1 MPSEDCQVIKS
12 RRYMRGS
19 PLWDRCDLR
28 VLELRVYIVCVCF
41 VCVLYVFGFFEVFD
55 QALLDFGFR
64 LRGLS
69 PTSDHVVVV
78 GIDDKSLAQ
87 YGRWPWS
94 RSLHAKVIGAL
105 AEMHPSVIGLDIG
118 FSDPEEGMGDSLL
131 RDALKEA
138 GNVILPT
145 YPDTLKMNGSYELE
159 GYDWSK
165 PLKEFSDSAEGLGH
179 IVVIPE
185 YRRVVRRIPLVLHE
199 DHKQVRSLSY
209 ELASFSLG
217 EEAMQS
223 FPEMMYLNYSGLQQY
238 FNIVSCADIL
248 DAEIPPEVVRDK
260 LVLVGLTAKGILDFH
275 PTPFV
280 QTSVPGVLLHA
291 LATENIITNSYIR
304 RVSVYGVLCLLLG
317 LTLLYMVVRNRY
329 EPLYSTFI
337 AIIAL
342 MFFSY
347 VVFKIY
353 NVWLDISA
361 LLFLGVVLIGIR
373 FVFNYLTITN
383 EKRNLKK
390 VFGRYVS
397 EKVLEVILESETLPK
412 LGGIRQYV
420 TIMFADLRG
429 FTSFAETRQPEEVIV
444 TLNTY
449 LSAISECI
457 LESGGTVDKYTGD
470 GVMGLFGTPLT
481 MENSAETARNT
492 ALSIQEAIGQINTE
506 RRSLDIPTLEV
517 GIGIAT
523 GEVVVG
529 NIGSS
534 SRMDYTAVGN
544 GVNLAARLEELAG
557 EGQIL
562 MDGESCKMLHDEGIV
577 FFGTYEVKGRERAIQ
592 VYEVKEM
599 NSL

>member
-1 MPSEDCQVIKS
+1 MPSEDCQVIKN
-12 RRYMRGS
+12 RRYMRRS
-19 PLWDRCDLR
+19 SLLDRCDLR
-28 VLELRVYIVCVCF
+28 GLERKVCMVCVCL
-41 VCVLYVFGFFEVFD
+41 VCVLYVLGVFESFD
-55 QALLDFGFR
+55 QVLVDFGFR

-69 PTSDHVVVV
+69 PATDHVVVV
-78 GIDDKSLAQ
+78 GIDEKSLVQ

-94 RSLHAKVIGAL
+94 RSLHARVISTL
-105 AEMHPSVIGLDIG
+105 AEMHPSVIGFDIC
-118 FSDPEEGMGDSLL
+118 FSDPEQGMGDSLL
-131 RDALKEA
+131 RDALKA
-138 GNVILPT
+138 TGNVILPT
-145 YPDTLKMNGSYELE
+145 YPDTLKVNESHRLE

-165 PLKEFSDSAEGLGH
+165 PLKGFFDNAKGLGH

-185 YRRVVRRIPLVLHE
+185 YRRVVRRIPLVLYE
-199 DHKQVRSLSY
+199 DHKQIRSLSY
-209 ELASFSLG
+209 GLASSFLG
-217 EEAMQS
+217 EENLQLL
-223 FPEMMYLNYSGLQQY
+223 PEIMYLNYSGLQQY
-238 FNIVSCADIL
+238 SNIISCADIL
-248 DAEIPPEVVRDK
+248 DGEISPEVLRNK
-260 LVLVGLTAKGILDFH
+260 AVLVGLTAKGITDFH
-275 PTPFV
+275 PTPFI

-304 RVSVYGVLCLLLG
+304 RVPVYGVLCLLLG
-317 LTLLYMVVRNRY
+317 LTLLYMVFWSRY
-329 EPLYSTFI
+329 EPLYSTLI
-337 AIIAL
+337 AMIAL
-342 MFFSY
+342 MFLSY
-347 VVFKIY
+347 MVFRMY
-353 NVWLDISA
+353 NVWLDISV
-361 LLFLGVVLIGIR
+361 LLVLGVVLVGIR
-373 FVFNYLTITN
+373 FVFNYLTIAS
-383 EKRNLKK
+383 EKRNLKR

-397 EKVLEVILESETLPK
+397 EKVLEVILKSETLPK

-457 LESGGTVDKYTGD
+457 LKSGGTVDKYTGD

-492 ALSIQEAIGQINTE
+492 ALSIQEVIGQINMR
-506 RRSLDIPTLEV
+506 RRSLGIPTLEV

-523 GEVVVG
+523 GEVIVG

-562 MDGESCKMLHDEGIV
+562 IDEESRRMLQDEGIV
-577 FFGTYEVKGRERAIQ
+577 FFGLHKVKGRERAIQ
-592 VYEVKEM
+592 VYEVKHM
-599 NSL
+599 ND